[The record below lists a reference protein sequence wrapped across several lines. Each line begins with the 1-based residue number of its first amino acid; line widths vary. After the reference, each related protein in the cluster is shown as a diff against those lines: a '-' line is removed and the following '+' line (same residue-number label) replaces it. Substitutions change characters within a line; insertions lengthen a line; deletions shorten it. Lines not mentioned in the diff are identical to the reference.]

1 MLNSQFCDTQHLQRF
16 LSWPHQKAYQNISI
30 THPFKTK
37 CPHHQC
43 CTQYLCP
50 QENHQKT
57 IFKKRSHNNAV
68 AVKTGG
74 GKNVTSNTQKNKR
87 NMLIVGLVI
96 SIEYKNTA
104 HDTLWLGLLL
114 NSWKLNSTVLA
125 TRKHMQNLSKRNGPA
140 EIEVTMTLFCHPF
153 EYSQNN
159 CYRPIHPERR
169 FSKKSIFS
177 DLTYIMVDGSKK
189 KKTKLILKCP
199 EGYMWIKILKK
210 RKSGWGVVSFARC
223 VNFMVM

>member
-68 AVKTGG
+68 AVKTGS

-125 TRKHMQNLSKRNGPA
+125 TRKHMQNLSKRNCPA

-159 CYRPIHPERR
+159 CYRPIPWKEI
-169 FSKKSIFS
+169 FKKV
-177 DLTYIMVDGSKK
+177 YIQWPDIELFKKVYIQWPDIHYGWREQKKEDKTNIEMPRGIYVDKN
-189 KKTKLILKCP
+189 P
-199 EGYMWIKILKK
+199 
-210 RKSGWGVVSFARC
+210 
-223 VNFMVM
+223 